1 MLQTSFVKTVGLL
14 FLIIGVSLFFFS
26 MTAEQVADLFQNQEE
41 FKIKFVDTLLD
52 DNHYQKL
59 SKQYRNLAKK
69 PPSKEVLRERL
80 LTDEN
85 KFFSSLPSS
94 EKINQYA
101 SSVFLTSIVLI
112 TAGLAAILLGNLKD
126 IMNTF
131 YYFSLAGTLSGAIS
145 LALMLNIPTMVLNST
160 GSSLGLPSKDLLFK
174 EILQAFLRSNTIIV
188 IIVTGASLLVF
199 AIIHFIKK

>member
-1 MLQTSFVKTVGLL
+1 MLQNSFVKTVGLL

-26 MTAEQVADLFQNQEE
+26 MAAEQVADLFQDHEE

-52 DNHYQKL
+52 DNHYKKL
-59 SKQYRNLAKK
+59 SEQYRNLAKK
-69 PPSKEVLRERL
+69 PPSKEVLRKRL

-101 SSVFLTSIVLI
+101 SPVFLTAIVLI

-126 IMNTF
+126 IMNAF
-131 YYFSLAGTLSGAIS
+131 YYFSLAGTLSGAIG
-145 LALMLNIPTMVLNST
+145 LALMLSIPTMVFNSID
-160 GSSLGLPSKDLLFK
+160 SSLGLPSKDLLFK
-174 EILQAFLRSNTIIV
+174 DILQEFIRSNTIIV
-188 IIVTGASLLVF
+188 IIVTGASLLAF